1 MRTIKLVL
9 AAAAFAAA
17 AAGITA
23 CGDSKG
29 SAPTQPSA
37 TPSISAPAPSVSG
50 ASIGGTVV
58 GTAGISAASFRTLG
72 VTLTVS
78 VTGTNVSSTVDAA
91 GRFRLQGVPAG
102 RVELH
107 FVGSGVDA
115 RLVIDNVAANE
126 AIEIVVRVNGAVA
139 EIENNQRQTPDN
151 RVEIEGLVTAVGAG
165 TLTVRNTVVTV
176 PATATIRGHSGTT
189 MRLADIKVGDRVEI
203 HGTMNGATVVAADIE
218 VENEAEDHGNP
229 GPNPGP
235 GTGTP
240 PPGDDHGH
248 GDDHGEAEASG
259 TVAGKGGTCPSIHF
273 TIGSTTVQTSGSTEF
288 RDVTC
293 SALAN
298 GNRVEVKGTRAS
310 ASSTTINATRVEK
323 K

>member
-1 MRTIKLVL
+1 MRTSKLVL

-17 AAGITA
+17 AGITA
-23 CGDSKG
+23 CGDNKV

-37 TPSISAPAPSVSG
+37 TPSINAPAPSVSG

-58 GTAGISAASFRTLG
+58 GATGASAAPFRTLG

-78 VTGTNVSSTVDAA
+78 ITGTNVSSTVDGA

-115 RLVIDNVAANE
+115 RLVIDNVGANE
-126 AIEIVVRVNGAVA
+126 AIEIVVRVNGNVA
-139 EIENNQRQTPDN
+139 ELEDNHRQMPDN
-151 RVEIEGLVTAVGAG
+151 RVEIEGVVTAVGAG

-176 PATATIRGHSGTT
+176 PATATIRHSSTT
-189 MRLADIKVGDRVEI
+189 LRLADIKVGDRVEI
-203 HGTMNGATVVAADIE
+203 HGMMNGATVVATDIE
-218 VENEAEDHGNP
+218 VENEHAP
-229 GPNPGP
+229 APAP
-235 GTGTP
+235 TP
-240 PPGDDHGH
+240 TPTPTPRPGDD
-248 GDDHGEAEASG
+248 DDHGEAEVSG
-259 TVAGKGGTCPSIHF
+259 TLAGKAGTCPSIHF
-273 TIGSTTVQTSGSTEF
+273 TVGSTTVQTSGSTEF
-288 RDVTC
+288 KDVTC

-298 GNRVEVKGTRAS
+298 GDRVEAKGTRAS
-310 ASSTTINATRVEK
+310 ATSTTINATRVERK